1 MVLSLLAFV
10 NCALE
15 ISTLV
20 DMMEWRESMIIILHN
35 IVWPFA
41 IILTYWF
48 KLLLYI
54 FLSGWAITFLLHWE
68 INIWCP
74 PMHWN
79 VMATD
84 IWIACII
91 LQYFLTWTICGQTI
105 CCSHT
110 SDKHYCQTPVRWQC
124 TLCGSRGSKNARHGQ
139 PTEQEATCKG
149 LFSKKHSSCIPWQ
162 QISAWTMQ
170 EAIHHW
176 RWESYSTL
184 LFQTLH

>member
-1 MVLSLLAFV
+1 MNLLQLWYRNGFFGVHQGNLHLIPCVLYDTVQYWRFSKGEAMVLSLLAFV

-91 LQYFLTWTICGQTI
+91 LLNMDHMWTDHLLQ
-105 CCSHT
+105 SHIR
-110 SDKHYCQTPVRWQC
+110 Q
-124 TLCGSRGSKNARHGQ
+124 
-139 PTEQEATCKG
+139 
-149 LFSKKHSSCIPWQ
+149 
-162 QISAWTMQ
+162 
-170 EAIHHW
+170 
-176 RWESYSTL
+176 TL
-184 LFQTLH
+184 LSNSCEVTVYTMWKQGIKECASRSTNRTRSHL